1 MANNK
6 IKVTGRAQNSTAL
19 GIVHAYIQMFPKTAH
34 PINSGERKKKN
45 LIFASWKIRLTR

>member
-19 GIVHAYIQMFPKTAH
+19 GIVHAYIQMFPKRHWQIYAELFQM
-34 PINSGERKKKN
+34 I
-45 LIFASWKIRLTR
+45 